1 MTKIERRTGKD
12 RRVENIGSPA
22 GSERRSGRSRRRKI
36 KVPIFLKFILALT
49 LVILVVITTVS
60 YFMLEQQKAHFTD
73 QLISLGSSLARITAE
88 QAPDK
93 ILAEED
99 LTLFQLIKDIT
110 AEKQVVFAL
119 IADSKNTIKAHS
131 DIDQVNMLYQAP
143 TITSQI
149 TDNDGVSVSR
159 IALAGEELLFFER
172 PITFQKIRVGTV
184 ALAISQ
190 KKIRGNIESARGFVW
205 LLALVI
211 VVVGMLISFAL
222 GLYFSNPILRL
233 KDGTEAISVGDFEHR
248 VKIFRNDELGDLGHA
263 FNQMSKGLKER
274 NLMQQSLELAMQIQQ
289 NLLPQS
295 DPLITGLDV
304 SGRSIYCDETGGDY
318 FDFLQLNG
326 DGRLGV
332 VLGDISGHGIP
343 SALLMAT
350 ARAFIRQRSMMPG
363 SISEVV
369 EDVNQLL
376 CKDYTDSNSF
386 MTLFYLS
393 IDPQNRSLRW
403 VRAGH
408 DPALSYNPAADTF
421 EELMGNGIPIGVE
434 PDWRYT
440 ENQKSDLSDGQIIVL
455 STDGIREAFNRSGEM
470 FGQERILEAIRQC
483 RGGSAKEILEGII
496 DSVDRFRAGLE
507 YQDDVTLVVIKVT
520 GSEGVDSG

>member
-1 MTKIERRTGKD
+1 M
-12 RRVENIGSPA
+12 
-22 GSERRSGRSRRRKI
+22 
-36 KVPIFLKFILALT
+36 
-49 LVILVVITTVS
+49 
-60 YFMLEQQKAHFTD
+60 
-73 QLISLGSSLARITAE
+73 
-88 QAPDK
+88 
-93 ILAEED
+93 
-99 LTLFQLIKDIT
+99 
-110 AEKQVVFAL
+110 
-119 IADSKNTIKAHS
+119 
-131 DIDQVNMLYQAP
+131 
-143 TITSQI
+143 
-149 TDNDGVSVSR
+149 
-159 IALAGEELLFFER
+159 
-172 PITFQKIRVGTV
+172 
-184 ALAISQ
+184 
-190 KKIRGNIESARGFVW
+190 
-205 LLALVI
+205 
-211 VVVGMLISFAL
+211 
-222 GLYFSNPILRL
+222 
-233 KDGTEAISVGDFEHR
+233 
-248 VKIFRNDELGDLGHA
+248 
-263 FNQMSKGLKER
+263 
-274 NLMQQSLELAMQIQQ
+274 

-393 IDPQNRSLRW
+393 IDPQDRSLRW